1 MAKTT
6 DKANRIVQNGEP
18 GDGIDA
24 WRTTV
29 FHYDPK
35 CASISQGYL
44 KMLLGIPKAKDAH
57 EAAIYTQKLEDYL
70 RKHEKNEGKE
80 LGEGIKVYRI
90 YDILPAS
97 AEQRLI
103 LESRDK
109 QARYDDIKRK
119 TFAWIMANAAGK
131 VPLVDNLEE

>member
-1 MAKTT
+1 M
-6 DKANRIVQNGEP
+6 
-18 GDGIDA
+18 
-24 WRTTV
+24 
-29 FHYDPK
+29 
-35 CASISQGYL
+35 
-44 KMLLGIPKAKDAH
+44 AKDAN
-57 EAAIYTQKLEDYL
+57 EAATYTQQLEDYF
-70 RKHEKNEGKE
+70 RKYEKNKGKE
-80 LGEGIKVYRI
+80 LGEEIKVYRI

-131 VPLVDNLEE
+131 APLVDNLEE